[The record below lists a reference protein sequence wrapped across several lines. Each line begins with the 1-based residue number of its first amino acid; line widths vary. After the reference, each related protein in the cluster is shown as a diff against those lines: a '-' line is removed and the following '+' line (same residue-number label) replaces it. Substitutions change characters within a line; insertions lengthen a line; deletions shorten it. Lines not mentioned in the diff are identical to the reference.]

1 MSSSSKERVPIISHI
16 SSLESG
22 ITIRGSRKK
31 AKPST
36 EGRTMNRV
44 TPPPFFN
51 LGDSPPEDDVFFA
64 PTAAQP
70 KNATAGAGE
79 FRIPAP
85 PPPPPPGLV
94 TFFISCVAFSSTDA
108 VSRKSK

>member
-1 MSSSSKERVPIISHI
+1 MSSSSKERVPKISHI

-36 EGRTMNRV
+36 EGRAMNRV

-51 LGDSPPEDDVFFA
+51 LGDSPPEDDVFFP
-64 PTAAQP
+64 PTATLP
-70 KNATAGAGE
+70 KNGTAGAGE

-85 PPPPPPGLV
+85 PPPPRPGLV
-94 TFFISCVAFSSTDA
+94 TFFISCVFIN
-108 VSRKSK
+108 

>member
-1 MSSSSKERVPIISHI
+1 MSSRKERVLKISHI

-36 EGRTMNRV
+36 EGRATNRV

-51 LGDSPPEDDVFFA
+51 LGDSPPEDDVFIA
-64 PTAAQP
+64 PTLP
-70 KNATAGAGE
+70 KHVTAGAGE

-85 PPPPPPGLV
+85 PPPPRPGLV
-94 TFFISCVAFSSTDA
+94 TFFTAA
-108 VSRKSK
+108 